1 MLMVWHKLKKALSL
15 KRKDNNSQN
24 ETHHSKSPAIPSSP
38 SSLSRLPS
46 PTAHSSK
53 LQETCVIC
61 LGSMKAGKGK
71 AIFTAECSHSFHFS
85 CIGEN
90 VKYGNLLCPI
100 CRCKWKEIPFQFGTD
115 DVTIVRR
122 IRVLRPVN
130 RSHHGSSA
138 LYAISDTTFSFIESF
153 DTVQDALHWSSQ
165 CCSPGAST

>member
-24 ETHHSKSPAIPSSP
+24 ETHHSKSLAIPSSP
-38 SSLSRLPS
+38 SSLSSLPS

-53 LQETCVIC
+53 ETCVIC

-130 RSHHGSSA
+130 RSRPLPTIYPPAPQHVQFLDGGPSIIDVIGYNIGS
-138 LYAISDTTFSFIESF
+138 D
-153 DTVQDALHWSSQ
+153 VQHS
-165 CCSPGAST
+165 GRG

>member
-1 MLMVWHKLKKALSL
+1 MLMLWHKLKKALSL

-46 PTAHSSK
+46 PIARSSK
-53 LQETCVIC
+53 ETCVIC
-61 LGSMKAGKGK
+61 LGSMKDGKGK
-71 AIFTAECSHSFHFS
+71 AIFTAECMHSFHFS

-90 VKYGNLLCPI
+90 
-100 CRCKWKEIPFQFGTD
+100 EIPFQFAT

-130 RSHHGSSA
+130 PLPARPIFRWGLKH
-138 LYAISDTTFSFIESF
+138 YR
-153 DTVQDALHWSSQ
+153 
-165 CCSPGAST
+165 

>member
-46 PTAHSSK
+46 PTTRSSK
-53 LQETCVIC
+53 GTCVIC
-61 LGSMKAGKGK
+61 LRSMKAEKGK
-71 AIFTAECSHSFHFS
+71 AIFTAECMHSFHFS

-90 VKYGNLLCPI
+90 VKHGNLLFPI
-100 CRCKWKEIPFQFGTD
+100 CRCKWKEIPFQFAT

-122 IRVLRPVN
+122 IRVLHRVKHSRPLPTVFPPPPQHVQF
-130 RSHHGSSA
+130 SDAGSSIIDVIG
-138 LYAISDTTFSFIESF
+138 YNIGSD
-153 DTVQDALHWSSQ
+153 VQHS
-165 CCSPGAST
+165 GRG